1 MTPKYSLKQISDLSK
16 EISKDLD
23 HYVDNILTSDK
34 EQFEMAI
41 KILIETLID
50 LENI

>member
-1 MTPKYSLKQISDLSK
+1 MTPKFSLKQISDIAK

-23 HYVDNILTSDK
+23 NNLDDIYTSDK
-34 EQFEMAI
+34 EQFDIAI
-41 KILIETLID
+41 KILIDTLID